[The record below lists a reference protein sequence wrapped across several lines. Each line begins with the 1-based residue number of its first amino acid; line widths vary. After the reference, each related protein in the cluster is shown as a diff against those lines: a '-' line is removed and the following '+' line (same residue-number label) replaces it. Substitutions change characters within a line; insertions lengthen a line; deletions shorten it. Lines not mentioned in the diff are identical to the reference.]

1 MKLSWPPPN
10 NSIDDKLYEKGK
22 ELNLNIVRGSE
33 DDVLGRFFE
42 ASKVTDANIFIR
54 VTADCPFID
63 KFLIEDLIN
72 EFLKQKGRLFIKL
85 LSTKTA

>member
-1 MKLSWPPPN
+1 MATTN
-10 NSIDDKLYEKGK
+10 NSIDDPLCEKGK

-63 KFLIEDLIN
+63 QFLIEDLIN
-72 EFLKQKGRLFIKL
+72 EFFKTKGRLSYQIVIHQRFL
-85 LSTKTA
+85 MD